1 MRCGEVQTSSTTFNQ
16 NVEGCMKYVVIV
28 VVSMLAVMSMVAQNR
43 FSSVSESQLN
53 EIRVSNQV
61 GNPNVSVVA
70 IINSAFDS
78 ETLEAK
84 GVTVRTLRGSIATL
98 NVPLSEIDF
107 IEKYIGFDFAKVP
120 DKIAPNIERAIMDV
134 RADSVHLGIDLPA
147 AFSGQNVLIGVTD
160 WGFDYTHPMFYDTAN
175 NQTRILAAWDQYKR
189 SGPSPAGYDY
199 GTEYN
204 SSAALL
210 SAESDTA
217 NIYSHSTHGSHV
229 AGIAGGSGAG
239 TEHRG
244 VAFGAQFLFLTFLV
258 DEAAVI
264 DGFEWMYQI
273 SQTEGKRLVINMSWG
288 LYYFGTLDGNSVM
301 SEVIKTYS
309 DLGVVFVTSGGN
321 NGDANFHIGY
331 EFESDTMRTEVEF
344 VPNNAVNFQDGQS
357 VTCWGEPNESFAI
370 KLEVFDNSGNSSGS
384 SAWFNTNDGDDYL
397 VDSLII
403 DADTYHF
410 DVAIDESHPRNNR
423 PHIRL
428 RIDYP
433 PSGNIVLN
441 AAANSGTVHFWNVL
455 ETTTGVGN
463 TGWDFN
469 DLLPGFVPGDNQY
482 GIGEPAASKDAIS
495 VGAYLA
501 NLDLN
506 GQKVTYDI
514 AGFSSLGPTLDGRT
528 KPDLCAPGVSV
539 ASSISSFTD
548 RSYSPVESIIF
559 NGRTYDF
566 AKFSGTSM
574 ASPVVAGI
582 VALMLEANP
591 YLTPSEIKEILQET
605 CRYDDKTGDLSS
617 GPNNTWGYGKVNAYS
632 AVQRAAQLNGVFRS
646 TLSDQVSIYPNP
658 SERIVRVSSPEL
670 IQRLELWSIDGKKV
684 FELNNSE
691 SDFSTQGL
699 APGVYHLWIYTES
712 SVVIKQLIKS

>member
-28 VVSMLAVMSMVAQNR
+28 VVSMLAVMSTVAQNR

-84 GVTVRTLRGSIATL
+84 GITVRTLRGSIATL

-147 AFSGQNVLIGVTD
+147 VFSGQNVLIGVTD

-217 NIYSHSTHGSHV
+217 NIYSYSTHGSHV

-244 VAFGAQFLFLTFLV
+244 VAFGAQFLYLTILV

-357 VTCWGEPNESFAI
+357 ITCWGEPNESFAI

-403 DADTYHF
+403 GADTYHF

-528 KPDLCAPGVSV
+528 KPDLCAPGVSM

-548 RSYSPVESIIF
+548 RSYSPVESITF

-646 TLSDQVSIYPNP
+646 TLSDLVSIYPNP

-691 SDFSTQGL
+691 SEFSTQGL

>member
-1 MRCGEVQTSSTTFNQ
+1 
-16 NVEGCMKYVVIV
+16 
-28 VVSMLAVMSMVAQNR
+28 
-43 FSSVSESQLN
+43 
-53 EIRVSNQV
+53 
-61 GNPNVSVVA
+61 
-70 IINSAFDS
+70 
-78 ETLEAK
+78 
-84 GVTVRTLRGSIATL
+84 
-98 NVPLSEIDF
+98 
-107 IEKYIGFDFAKVP
+107 
-120 DKIAPNIERAIMDV
+120 
-134 RADSVHLGIDLPA
+134 
-147 AFSGQNVLIGVTD
+147 
-160 WGFDYTHPMFYDTAN
+160 
-175 NQTRILAAWDQYKR
+175 
-189 SGPSPAGYDY
+189 
-199 GTEYN
+199 
-204 SSAALL
+204 
-210 SAESDTA
+210 
-217 NIYSHSTHGSHV
+217 
-229 AGIAGGSGAG
+229 
-239 TEHRG
+239 
-244 VAFGAQFLFLTFLV
+244 
-258 DEAAVI
+258 
-264 DGFEWMYQI
+264 
-273 SQTEGKRLVINMSWG
+273 
-288 LYYFGTLDGNSVM
+288 
-301 SEVIKTYS
+301 
-309 DLGVVFVTSGGN
+309 
-321 NGDANFHIGY
+321 
-331 EFESDTMRTEVEF
+331 
-344 VPNNAVNFQDGQS
+344 
-357 VTCWGEPNESFAI
+357 
-370 KLEVFDNSGNSSGS
+370 
-384 SAWFNTNDGDDYL
+384 

-403 DADTYHF
+403 GADTYHF

-441 AAANSGTVHFWNVL
+441 AAANSSTVHFWNVL

-548 RSYSPVESIIF
+548 RSYSPVESITF

-617 GPNNTWGYGKVNAYS
+617 GPNNTWGYGKVSAYS

-691 SDFSTQGL
+691 SEFSTQGL

>member
-28 VVSMLAVMSMVAQNR
+28 VVSMLAVMSTVAQNR

-84 GVTVRTLRGSIATL
+84 GITVRTLRGSIATL

-217 NIYSHSTHGSHV
+217 NIYSYSTHGSHV

-357 VTCWGEPNESFAI
+357 ITCWGEPNESFAI

-403 DADTYHF
+403 GADTYHF

-548 RSYSPVESIIF
+548 RSYSPVESITF

-658 SERIVRVSSPEL
+658 SERIVGVSSPEL
-670 IQRLELWSIDGKKV
+670 IQRLELWSIDGKEV

-691 SDFSTQGL
+691 SEFSTQGL

-712 SVVIKQLIKS
+712 SVVIKQLIKL

>member
-28 VVSMLAVMSMVAQNR
+28 VVSMLAVMSTVAQNR

-84 GVTVRTLRGSIATL
+84 GITVRTLRGSIATL

-217 NIYSHSTHGSHV
+217 NIYSYSTHGSHV

-309 DLGVVFVTSGGN
+309 DFGVVFVTSGGN

-357 VTCWGEPNESFAI
+357 ITCWGEPNESFAI

-548 RSYSPVESIIF
+548 RSYSPVESITF

-646 TLSDQVSIYPNP
+646 TLSDLVSIYPNP

-691 SDFSTQGL
+691 SEFSTQGL

>member
-16 NVEGCMKYVVIV
+16 NVEGCMKYVLIV
-28 VVSMLAVMSMVAQNR
+28 VVSMLAVMSTVAQNR
-43 FSSVSESQLN
+43 LSSVSESQLN

-84 GVTVRTLRGSIATL
+84 GITVRTLRGSIATL

-217 NIYSHSTHGSHV
+217 NIYSYSTHGSHV

-357 VTCWGEPNESFAI
+357 ITCWGEPNESFAI

-403 DADTYHF
+403 GADTYHF

-441 AAANSGTVHFWNVL
+441 ATANSGTVHFWNVL

-463 TGWDFN
+463 IGWDFN

-548 RSYSPVESIIF
+548 RSYSPVESITF

-691 SDFSTQGL
+691 SEFSTQGL
-699 APGVYHLWIYTES
+699 APGVYYLWIYTES

>member
-403 DADTYHF
+403 GADTYHF

>member
-1 MRCGEVQTSSTTFNQ
+1 LRCGEVQTSSTTFNQ